1 MQNVLAIDVLD
12 IDNDLL
18 LTGSFEMWW
27 QLNWQHLQI
36 ECLISIFPRW
46 TVHEKSDKTVQ
57 KKGFWLS
64 DSNTGSWRNMRKSVI

>member
-1 MQNVLAIDVLD
+1 MQTVLVNEVLD
-12 IDNDLL
+12 IDGLL
-18 LTGSFEMWW
+18 LIGSFKMWW

-36 ECLISIFPRW
+36 ECLILIFPRW
-46 TVHEKSDKTVQ
+46 IVREKSDKTVQ